1 MILIHFSIVY
11 LKNKEVIV
19 MQLILQISTHDFLEL
34 DELCESVK
42 KATNEKITVTNYIEL
57 WIWVNTSDTICEN
70 FFEIPAGEYLIVSTS
85 GQTKTVWPL
94 IEAMKLKPCGNL
106 AKKM

>member
-1 MILIHFSIVY
+1 
-11 LKNKEVIV
+11 

-57 WIWVNTSDTICEN
+57 MIQEELKIKNEIESN
-70 FFEIPAGEYLIVSTS
+70 FKCCSLEKNVRG
-85 GQTKTVWPL
+85 
-94 IEAMKLKPCGNL
+94 
-106 AKKM
+106 